1 MKKAFICAAAVY
13 ALAVGSAAAAD
24 MPVKA
29 PVAILYNWTG
39 WYLGVNAGYS
49 WGRVKQQIN
58 TPGVA
63 GYDDTTN
70 IRGGEASVEGGYCWQ
85 RDGVAAAPIVGC
97 FEVRYD
103 FPAERG
109 DSSTPNEPF
118 VPTRITNKLDPF
130 LIGPKLGFLTD
141 ANRTLWYA
149 AGGLVVGQG
158 ANQASVIG
166 DTSTGSASKWRTG
179 SFVGA
184 GVERMIDQHWSW
196 KLEYDFEYFGSGSGF
211 SNTLSPCTQPIIR
224 AGCPAGLVPV
234 VTVGNAYD
242 HVITVG
248 INYHFGS
255 H

>member
-1 MKKAFICAAAVY
+1 MRRIVLAAAAV
-13 ALAVGSAAAAD
+13 AFGSTFAFAAD

-29 PVAILYNWTG
+29 PVAAPYNWTG

-63 GYDDTTN
+63 GYDSTTN

-85 RDGVAAAPIVGC
+85 GSAATTAPIVGC

-109 DSSTPNEPF
+109 NSSTPNDPST
-118 VPTRITNKLDPF
+118 PTSITNKLDPF

-141 ANRTLWYA
+141 ANRMFWYA
-149 AGGLVVGQG
+149 AGGLVLGKG
-158 ANQASVIG
+158 GNQASVIG

-179 SFVGA
+179 YFA
-184 GVERMIDQHWSW
+184 GVGIERMIDRNWSW
-196 KLEYDFEYFGSGSGF
+196 KLEYDYEWFGSGSGF
-211 SNTLSPCTQPIIR
+211 TNTLSPCTVGTLR
-224 AGCPAGLVPV
+224 GGGCLAGVSPV

-248 INYHFGS
+248 INYHF